1 MENAWKKYAGNL
13 EPVMNFGKD
22 YIDFMSLSKTE
33 RETVDNSIEI
43 AEKAGFMD
51 LNTVSELKAGDKV
64 YFNNRGKSLFLFV
77 VGKEDL
83 AKGLNILGAHVD
95 SPRLDLKQHPLY
107 EDSGLVLLDT
117 HYYGGIKKYQWV
129 AQPLALHGV
138 VCKKDGSLVK
148 VVIGESEDDP
158 VVGVSDL
165 LIHLAADQMKKT
177 GSNVVEGEDLNVLF
191 GSIPAATEE
200 DEKELV
206 KKNILNLLKEKYDIE
221 EEDFISAEIEVVPAG
236 KARDYGFDRSM
247 VMAYGQDDNV
257 CAYTSLRA
265 IVEEEN
271 PERTSC
277 CILSDKEEVG
287 SQGNTGM
294 HSSAFENTLA
304 ELMDKCGQYSELNIR
319 RCLRNS
325 MMLSSDVSAAHDP
338 NYPSVSSPNQ
348 NNAEF
353 GKGIV
358 FNKYTGSRGKGGSND
373 ANPEFIAKIRK
384 VLDDNG
390 VNYQTSELGK
400 VDQGGGGTIA
410 YILANKDV
418 EVIDAG
424 VAVQNMHA
432 CYEVTSKVDIY
443 EAYLAYKA
451 FLKDMK

>member
-13 EPVMNFGKD
+13 DPVMNFGKD
-22 YIDFMSLSKTE
+22 YIDFMTLSKTE
-33 RETVDNSIEI
+33 RETVANSIEI
-43 AEKAGFMD
+43 AEKAGFKD

-148 VVIGESEDDP
+148 IVIGENDDDP

-221 EEDFISAEIEVVPAG
+221 EDDFISAEIEVVPAG

-384 VLDDNG
+384 VLDENG

>member
-13 EPVMNFGKD
+13 DPVMNFGKD
-22 YIDFMSLSKTE
+22 YIDFMTLSKTE
-33 RETVDNSIEI
+33 RETVDNSIKI
-43 AEKAGFMD
+43 AEKAGFKD

-191 GSIPAATEE
+191 GSIPATTEE

-221 EEDFISAEIEVVPAG
+221 EDDFISAEIEVVPAG

-294 HSSAFENTLA
+294 CSSAFENTLA

>member
-13 EPVMNFGKD
+13 DPVMIFGKD

-33 RETVDNSIEI
+33 RETVDNSIKI
-43 AEKAGFMD
+43 AEKAGFKD

-191 GSIPAATEE
+191 GSIPATTEE

-221 EEDFISAEIEVVPAG
+221 EDDFISAEIEVVPAG

-294 HSSAFENTLA
+294 CSSAFENTLA

-443 EAYLAYKA
+443 EAYLAYKV

>member
-13 EPVMNFGKD
+13 DPVMNFGKD

-43 AEKAGFMD
+43 AEKAGFKD

-77 VGKEDL
+77 IGKEDL

-191 GSIPAATEE
+191 GSIPATTEE

-221 EEDFISAEIEVVPAG
+221 EDDFISAEIEVVPAG

-294 HSSAFENTLA
+294 CSSAFENTLA

-443 EAYLAYKA
+443 EAYLAYKV

>member
-13 EPVMNFGKD
+13 DPVMNFGKD
-22 YIDFMSLSKTE
+22 YIDFMTLSKTE

-43 AEKAGFMD
+43 AEKAGFKD

-148 VVIGESEDDP
+148 VVIGESDDDP

-177 GSNVVEGEDLNVLF
+177 GSSVVEGEDLNVLF
-191 GSIPAATEE
+191 GSIPATAEE

-384 VLDDNG
+384 VLDENG

>member
-1 MENAWKKYAGNL
+1 MTL
-13 EPVMNFGKD
+13 
-22 YIDFMSLSKTE
+22 
-33 RETVDNSIEI
+33 
-43 AEKAGFMD
+43 GFKD

-191 GSIPAATEE
+191 GSIPATTEE

-221 EEDFISAEIEVVPAG
+221 EDDFISAEIEVVPAG

-247 VMAYGQDDNV
+247 VMAYGQMIMYV
-257 CAYTSLRA
+257 L
-265 IVEEEN
+265 
-271 PERTSC
+271 
-277 CILSDKEEVG
+277 IL
-287 SQGNTGM
+287 
-294 HSSAFENTLA
+294 L
-304 ELMDKCGQYSELNIR
+304 
-319 RCLRNS
+319 
-325 MMLSSDVSAAHDP
+325 
-338 NYPSVSSPNQ
+338 
-348 NNAEF
+348 
-353 GKGIV
+353 
-358 FNKYTGSRGKGGSND
+358 
-373 ANPEFIAKIRK
+373 
-384 VLDDNG
+384 
-390 VNYQTSELGK
+390 
-400 VDQGGGGTIA
+400 
-410 YILANKDV
+410 
-418 EVIDAG
+418 
-424 VAVQNMHA
+424 
-432 CYEVTSKVDIY
+432 
-443 EAYLAYKA
+443 
-451 FLKDMK
+451 

>member
-13 EPVMNFGKD
+13 DPVMNFGKD
-22 YIDFMSLSKTE
+22 YIDFMTLSKTE

-43 AEKAGFMD
+43 AEKAGFKD

-148 VVIGESEDDP
+148 VVIGESDDDP

-191 GSIPAATEE
+191 GSIPATTEE

-221 EEDFISAEIEVVPAG
+221 EDDFISAEIEVVPAG

-384 VLDDNG
+384 VLDENG

>member
-22 YIDFMSLSKTE
+22 YIDFMTLSKTE

-43 AEKAGFMD
+43 AEKAGFKD

-221 EEDFISAEIEVVPAG
+221 EDDFISAEIEVVPAG

>member
-13 EPVMNFGKD
+13 DPVMNFGKD
-22 YIDFMSLSKTE
+22 YIDFMTLSKTE

-43 AEKAGFMD
+43 AEKAGFKD

-221 EEDFISAEIEVVPAG
+221 EDDFISAEIEVVPAG

-373 ANPEFIAKIRK
+373 ANPEFIAKIRR
-384 VLDDNG
+384 VLDENS

>member
-13 EPVMNFGKD
+13 DPVMNFGKD
-22 YIDFMSLSKTE
+22 YIDFMTLSKTE
-33 RETVDNSIEI
+33 RETVDNSIKI
-43 AEKAGFMD
+43 AEKAGFKD

-148 VVIGESEDDP
+148 VVIGESDDDP

-191 GSIPAATEE
+191 GSIPATTEE

-384 VLDDNG
+384 VLDENG

>member
-13 EPVMNFGKD
+13 DPVMNFGKD

-43 AEKAGFMD
+43 AEKAGFKD

-191 GSIPAATEE
+191 GSIPATSEE

-294 HSSAFENTLA
+294 CSSAFENTLA

-384 VLDDNG
+384 VLDENG

>member
-13 EPVMNFGKD
+13 DPVMNFGKD
-22 YIDFMSLSKTE
+22 YIDFMTLSKTE

-43 AEKAGFMD
+43 AEKAGFKD

-191 GSIPAATEE
+191 GSIPSATEE

-221 EEDFISAEIEVVPAG
+221 EDDFISAEIEVVPAG

-373 ANPEFIAKIRK
+373 ANPEFIAKIRR
-384 VLDDNG
+384 VLDENG

-418 EVIDAG
+418 EVLDAG

>member
-13 EPVMNFGKD
+13 DPVMSFGKD

-43 AEKAGFMD
+43 AEKAGFKD
-51 LNTVSELKAGDKV
+51 LNTVNELKAGDKV

-77 VGKEDL
+77 LGKEDL

-148 VVIGESEDDP
+148 VVIGENDDDP

-191 GSIPAATEE
+191 GSIPATTEE

-206 KKNILNLLKEKYDIE
+206 KKNILNLIKEKYDIE
-221 EEDFISAEIEVVPAG
+221 EDDFISAEIEVVPAG

-294 HSSAFENTLA
+294 CSSAFENTLA

>member
-1 MENAWKKYAGNL
+1 MENAWRKYAGNL
-13 EPVMNFGKD
+13 DPVMNFGKD
-22 YIDFMSLSKTE
+22 YIDFMTLSKTE
-33 RETVDNSIEI
+33 RETVDNSIKI
-43 AEKAGFMD
+43 AEKAGFKD

-95 SPRLDLKQHPLY
+95 SPRLDFKQHPLY

-148 VVIGESEDDP
+148 VVIGERDDDP

-221 EEDFISAEIEVVPAG
+221 EDDFISAEIEVVPAG

-451 FLKDMK
+451 FLRDMK

>member
-13 EPVMNFGKD
+13 EPVMSFGKD

-43 AEKAGFMD
+43 AEKAGFKD

-138 VCKKDGSLVK
+138 ICKKDGSLVK

-221 EEDFISAEIEVVPAG
+221 EDDFISAEIEVVPAG

-294 HSSAFENTLA
+294 CSSAFENTLA

>member
-13 EPVMNFGKD
+13 EPVMSFGKD

-43 AEKAGFMD
+43 AEKAGFKD

-148 VVIGESEDDP
+148 IVIGENDDDP

-221 EEDFISAEIEVVPAG
+221 EDDFISAEIEVVPAG

>member
-1 MENAWKKYAGNL
+1 MENAWKKYVGNL
-13 EPVMNFGKD
+13 DPVMNFGKD
-22 YIDFMSLSKTE
+22 YIDFMTLSKTE

-43 AEKAGFMD
+43 AEKAGFKD

-221 EEDFISAEIEVVPAG
+221 EDDFISAEIEVVPAG

-384 VLDDNG
+384 VLDENG

>member
-13 EPVMNFGKD
+13 DPVMNFGKD
-22 YIDFMSLSKTE
+22 YIDFMTLSKTE
-33 RETVDNSIEI
+33 RETVANSIEI
-43 AEKAGFMD
+43 AEKAGFKD

-148 VVIGESEDDP
+148 IVIGENDDDP

-221 EEDFISAEIEVVPAG
+221 EDDFISAEIEVVPAG

>member
-13 EPVMNFGKD
+13 DPVMNFGKD
-22 YIDFMSLSKTE
+22 YIDFMTLSKTE

-43 AEKAGFMD
+43 AEKAGFKD

-191 GSIPAATEE
+191 GSIPATTEE

-221 EEDFISAEIEVVPAG
+221 EDDFISAEIEVVPAG

-384 VLDDNG
+384 VLDENG

>member
-13 EPVMNFGKD
+13 DPVMSFGKD

-43 AEKAGFMD
+43 AEKAGFKD

-77 VGKEDL
+77 LGKEDL

-148 VVIGESEDDP
+148 VVIGENDDDP

-191 GSIPAATEE
+191 GSIPATTEE

-221 EEDFISAEIEVVPAG
+221 EDDFISAEIEVVPAG

>member
-13 EPVMNFGKD
+13 DPVMNFGKD
-22 YIDFMSLSKTE
+22 YIDFMTLSKTE

-43 AEKAGFMD
+43 AEKAGFKD

-191 GSIPAATEE
+191 GSIPATTEE

-221 EEDFISAEIEVVPAG
+221 EDDFISAEIEVVPAG

>member
-13 EPVMNFGKD
+13 DPVMNFGKD

-43 AEKAGFMD
+43 AEKAGFKD

-191 GSIPAATEE
+191 GSIPATTEE

-384 VLDDNG
+384 VLDENG

>member
-13 EPVMNFGKD
+13 EPVMSFGKE

-43 AEKAGFMD
+43 AEKAGFKD

-77 VGKEDL
+77 IGKEDL

-191 GSIPAATEE
+191 GSIPATTEE

-294 HSSAFENTLA
+294 CSSAFENTLA

-384 VLDDNG
+384 VLDENG

>member
-13 EPVMNFGKD
+13 DPVMNFGKD
-22 YIDFMSLSKTE
+22 YIDFMTLSKTE
-33 RETVDNSIEI
+33 RETVANSIEI
-43 AEKAGFMD
+43 AEKAGFKD

-221 EEDFISAEIEVVPAG
+221 EDDFISAEIEVVPAG

>member
-13 EPVMNFGKD
+13 DPVMSFGKD

-43 AEKAGFMD
+43 AEKAGFKD

-148 VVIGESEDDP
+148 VVIGENDDDP

-191 GSIPAATEE
+191 GSIPATTEE

-221 EEDFISAEIEVVPAG
+221 EDDFISAEIEVVPAG